1 MQTKSGINICDALCC
16 AGRKFFERII
26 LCNSLMWS
34 CELTGQSGL
43 TYQEA
48 ARSELRAKN
57 RLEAIPDA
65 LRKPLLL
72 LMRLTRQSNI
82 RNARDDIF
90 PFVARHF
97 FVDEE
102 VMAVVGSNERHVS
115 LYICML
121 IHYILASVL

>member
-1 MQTKSGINICDALCC
+1 
-16 AGRKFFERII
+16 
-26 LCNSLMWS
+26 MWS

-48 ARSELRAKN
+48 ARSEVHAKN

-72 LMRLTRQSNI
+72 LMRQTRQSNI
-82 RNARDDIF
+82 RDARDDIF
-90 PFVARHF
+90 PFVTRHF

-115 LYICML
+115 LCICML